1 MALPVMTVDH
11 PVVIL
16 ARGLGTRLQAVARGK
31 HKTIEMI
38 GDRPIL
44 GWILQE
50 LRAVRPSRLYLHLRE
65 PDAEAAALAAGHV
78 QPVEVVIGPPTG
90 YLPDVVDC
98 ARYGEWFSVIE
109 ADTITHPGALR
120 NFLILADQL
129 GPHADLCMGV
139 APASANPNG
148 PAVVVN
154 ASGLV
159 TAVSWKAQ
167 PSGLVPLGAW
177 HWTRRMLA
185 DAPSFAAHSTSI
197 ADYITWSIPRG
208 ALVAPIGFPA
218 GHNINTPADLDHARR
233 QIRVWTT
240 LEERSIIA

>member
-1 MALPVMTVDH
+1 MTLPVMAVGH
-11 PVVIL
+11 PVIIL
-16 ARGLGTRLQAVARGK
+16 ARGFGTRLQAVARGK
-31 HKTIEMI
+31 HKTIEMV

-50 LRAVRPSRLYLHLRE
+50 LRSVRPARLYLHLRE
-65 PDAEAAALAAGHV
+65 PDSEAAALVSRHV
-78 QPVEVVIGPPTG
+78 QSVEVSIGPPNG
-90 YLPDVVDC
+90 YLSDVVDC
-98 ARYGEWFSVIE
+98 ARYGERFSVIE

-120 NFLILADQL
+120 NFLILSDRL
-129 GPHADLCMGV
+129 GPHADLCVGV

-154 ASGLV
+154 DSGLV
-159 TAVSWKAQ
+159 TAVSWSAQ

-177 HWTRRMLA
+177 HWTWRMLA
-185 DAPSFAAHSTSI
+185 EAPDFAARSTSI

-218 GHNINTPADLDHARR
+218 GHNINTPADLDHARH
-233 QIRVWTT
+233 QIQAWTT
-240 LEERSIIA
+240 LEERSVIA